1 MGLFHRGKIVPGT
14 FMYVRNACTV
24 PSQRRDLVR
33 ARRWR
38 FRVPNGVLTSTQW
51 RALGDVAAKYDNGS
65 RDHWE
70 PTGCADVTTRMNI
83 QVRARSLRQRRPPC

>member
-1 MGLFHRGKIVPGT
+1 M
-14 FMYVRNACTV
+14 
-24 PSQRRDLVR
+24 
-33 ARRWR
+33 
-38 FRVPNGVLTSTQW
+38 LTSTQW